1 MTIVINSLETRRKRR
16 ERIHS
21 FFLLFFS
28 ISFEFFFP
36 ENIIDAYRFGTIVI
50 LVSFNQVSL
59 SLVSFFLPVFFSLA
73 TRDESL
79 AFLFIRHSVCSKK
92 YSIYHHTYRNT
103 SNALLDFLLSFFSR
117 LLLSIF
123 LFPSLT
129 LGDCLSAVHKRLVAV
144 RNHVSVQPVRCS
156 SIPIFQIR

>member
-1 MTIVINSLETRRKRR
+1 MTINSLETRRKRR
-16 ERIHS
+16 ECTRS
-21 FFLLFFS
+21 FFLFSSFLCRLNFFS
-28 ISFEFFFP
+28 
-36 ENIIDAYRFGTIVI
+36 ENLIDAYRFGTVVI

-59 SLVSFFLPVFFSLA
+59 SFVSFFLLVFLSLT

-92 YSIYHHTYRNT
+92 YSIYHRTYRNT
-103 SNALLDFLLSFFSR
+103 SNALLDFFFSSFFSR

-129 LGDCLSAVHKRLVAV
+129 LGDCLSVVHKRLVAV